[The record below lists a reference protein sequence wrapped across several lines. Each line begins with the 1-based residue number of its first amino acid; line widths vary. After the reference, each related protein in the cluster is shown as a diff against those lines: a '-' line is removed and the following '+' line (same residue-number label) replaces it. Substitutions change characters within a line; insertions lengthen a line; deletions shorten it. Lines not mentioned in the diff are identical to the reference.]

1 MSKLREQ
8 MVRAAETLDLR
19 VETDHSI
26 TLASG
31 TRLEADAFFPDL
43 GTQAGMAVLRSDL
56 VGWETIEEVLFEMR
70 YPAAFI
76 AEPSAA
82 EEFDIDSYVAM
93 FSEWGWSGMPE
104 SCPAWMK
111 EPGTQARE

>member
-8 MVRAAETLDLR
+8 MVRAAKALGLR
-19 VETDHSI
+19 VEMDHSI

-31 TRLEADAFFPDL
+31 TRLEVDAFFPDL
-43 GTQAGMAVLRSDL
+43 GTHAGMAVLRSDL
-56 VGWETIEEVLFEMR
+56 VGSETIEDVLFEMR

-82 EEFDIDSYVAM
+82 EEFDIDSYAAM
-93 FSEWGWSGMPE
+93 FSEWGWSGVPE
-104 SCPAWMK
+104 SRPAWMK
-111 EPGTQARE
+111 EPGKQARE